1 MWARKGPVVYL
12 NKYCQ
17 SWVEDLQRKL
27 LTIKLAIYVTECH
40 HTDVPMS
47 QMEFAAWE
55 ASTVDMGKDRG
66 I

>member
-1 MWARKGPVVYL
+1 MWARKRSVVY
-12 NKYCQ
+12 NEYYH

-40 HTDVPMS
+40 CIDVHKS
-47 QMEFAAWE
+47 QMEFSAWEE
-55 ASTVDMGKDRG
+55 ASTVGMGKARG